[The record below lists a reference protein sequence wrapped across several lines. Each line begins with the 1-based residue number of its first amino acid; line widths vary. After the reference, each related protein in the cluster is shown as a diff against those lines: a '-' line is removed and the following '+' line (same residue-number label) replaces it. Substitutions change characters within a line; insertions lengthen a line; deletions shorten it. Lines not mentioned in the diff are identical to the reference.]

1 MRLFFAL
8 WPPEAVR
15 ARIATAAEGL
25 PRSCGRQVPDANLH
39 MTLEFIGNTD
49 EAMYNCLAE
58 AADTVTV
65 EPFTLSL
72 SRFGYWQ
79 KPRMIWLGPH
89 HMPPD
94 LLALVFKLRAALG
107 GCGLQPDSRPY
118 RPHVT
123 LVRKVERQPSWP
135 EVEPIN
141 WPVADFVL
149 CRSQTAPKGPTYEVL
164 RRWPLGSGTLVSQ
177 S

>member
-8 WPPEAVR
+8 WPSEAVR
-15 ARIATAAEGL
+15 TDIAAAADAL
-25 PRSCGRQVPDANLH
+25 PSDCGRRVPNANLH
-39 MTLEFIGNTD
+39 ATLEFIGNAD
-49 EAMYNCLAE
+49 EAMYKCLAE

-65 EPFTLSL
+65 EPFDLNL
-72 SRFGYWQ
+72 SRFGYWP

-89 HMPPD
+89 HMPPE
-94 LLALVFKLRAALG
+94 LLALVFNLRAALAD
-107 GCGLQPDSRPY
+107 CGIAADSRPY
-118 RPHVT
+118 RPHIT
-123 LVRKVERQPSWP
+123 LFRKVARQPAWP
-135 EVEPIN
+135 AVNPIN

-149 CRSQTAPKGPTYEVL
+149 CRSQTTPRGPVYEVL